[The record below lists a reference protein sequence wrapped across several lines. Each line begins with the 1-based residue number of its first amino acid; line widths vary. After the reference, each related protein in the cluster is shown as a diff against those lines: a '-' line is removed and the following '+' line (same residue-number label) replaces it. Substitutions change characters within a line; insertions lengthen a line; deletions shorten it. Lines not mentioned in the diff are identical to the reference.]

1 MEEILPPELI
11 EYIVCILFSELTT
24 PCLREYMGT
33 DLLVPFHSLQY
44 VSKNMHALCQLAF
57 KRLSLDWPCIVS
69 KMSPTIDWTVLLAEE
84 EKVERRDAMVKVIRT
99 DLYCD
104 AQLSLLK
111 KEVIS
116 LFHRAQYIEPTTRL
130 SIKKLRRLK
139 VEPKTLRRQYKAIIK
154 TYDTTKK
161 KQRLLHK
168 NVSMI
173 RLMLKRKITLRE
185 FMHTRGMLMV
195 WFMAQ
200 HHDAAL

>member
-11 EYIVCILFSELTT
+11 EYIVYILFSELTT
-24 PCLREYMGT
+24 PCLEEYMGI
-33 DLLVPFHSLQY
+33 DLLVSFHSLQY

-84 EKVERRDAMVKVIRT
+84 EKVERRNALVKVIRT
-99 DLYCD
+99 DLYCG

-111 KEVIS
+111 KELTTI
-116 LFHRAQYIEPTTRL
+116 FHGSKP

-200 HHDAAL
+200 HHDGAL